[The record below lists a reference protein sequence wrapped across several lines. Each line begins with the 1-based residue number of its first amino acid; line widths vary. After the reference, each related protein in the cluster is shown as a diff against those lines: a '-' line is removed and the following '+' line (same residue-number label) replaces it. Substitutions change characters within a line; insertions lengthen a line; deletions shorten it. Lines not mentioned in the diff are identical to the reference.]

1 MLFIPGVIVFLE
13 EQKYNTVK
21 TALAVILSIFNL
33 SVMGQALDTG
43 VSPKDSSKISD
54 FVVMESVAINVRK
67 QQKGRELI
75 SAALLQANPT
85 QNFAELLQKQS
96 GIYIRKRG
104 AGVLSTP
111 SYKGLGTQQTP
122 ILINGANMQSS
133 MNGTM
138 DLSLIDAVHF
148 GGLSLGQS
156 DESAVGA
163 QNMGDAIRLSSLNNK
178 KGLHIG
184 VSSST
189 QEEYAGNVKYVTD
202 KKHWYYSVSG
212 IATQSKNVVDLKHYN
227 ILEVQPN
234 TDFRKASVLQTTGY
248 KWLRSQWSNTLY
260 LQGSERGIPPPL
272 FLQNDS
278 RQKDVNVMMVNKYRR
293 RSRKNWI
300 LEASNQVWAEQI
312 VFDNAQS
319 SEKTESKVLN
329 VNTSVALRKY
339 FQNSW
344 NARAGVAFDA
354 ANYSSE
360 ALEQNAVW
368 SRPRV
373 FLNVVKRY
381 KNVRLELSQNT
392 IIYNGKN
399 IMSGALK
406 AEGAM
411 AKLYRWSAS
420 AQRVYRLPVLNE
432 LYWYMPGE
440 ALGNANL
447 KPEKGYKIDATLSRF
462 GKDVQ
467 LTINPHVG
475 TFQNWIQWVG
485 AGEISPQNIQNVV
498 VYGMVFSANHE
509 KKIKTVKLLTQAN
522 MHCVSATYDF
532 ENANDTRNGRQLI
545 YTPQVTGNLT
555 LTVVHKNFGIYAN
568 AQAVSTNFVTS
579 DNSSSIEPYQLFELG
594 GYYKWK
600 AFRVGTVAGNILNTP
615 YFTQPRTPLPGRI
628 LKININYK
636 LQLKK

>member
-1 MLFIPGVIVFLE
+1 M
-13 EQKYNTVK
+13 K
-21 TALAVILSIFNL
+21 TALAVILSIINL
-33 SVMGQALDTG
+33 SGMGQVLDAG
-43 VSPKDSSKISD
+43 VSPKDSTKISD
-54 FVVMESVAINVRK
+54 LVVIDSVAISVRK

-75 SAALLQANPT
+75 SAALLKANPT
-85 QNFAELLQKQS
+85 QDFAELLQKQS

-156 DESAVGA
+156 DESTLGA
-163 QNMGDAIRLSSLNNK
+163 QNMGDAIRLSSLNSK
-178 KGLHIG
+178 KGLRVGI
-184 VSSST
+184 SSST
-189 QEEYAGNVKYVTD
+189 QEEYAGNVKYVTG
-202 KKHWYYSVSG
+202 KIHWYYSVSG
-212 IATQSKNVVDLKHYN
+212 IATKSKNVVDLKHYD
-227 ILEVQPN
+227 ISEVQPN
-234 TDFRKASVLQTTGY
+234 TDFQKASILQTVGY
-248 KWLRSQWSNTLY
+248 KWQRSQWSNTLY

-278 RQKDVNVMMVNKYRR
+278 RQQDANAMMVNKYKYRGP
-293 RSRKNWI
+293 KNWI

-312 VFDNAQS
+312 VFDNVQR
-319 SEKTESKVLN
+319 SEKTDSKVLN
-329 VNTSVALRKY
+329 VNTSVAVSKY
-339 FQNSW
+339 FKNSW

-368 SRPRV
+368 YRPRM
-373 FLNVVKRY
+373 FMNVAKRY

-392 IIYNGKN
+392 IRYNGKN
-399 IMSGALK
+399 TMSGELK
-406 AEGAM
+406 AEGAI
-411 AKLYRWSAS
+411 AKLYRWSAN

-447 KPEKGYKIDATLSRF
+447 KPEKGYKLDATLSRF
-462 GKDVQ
+462 GKDIQ

-509 KKIKTVKLLTQAN
+509 KKIKIVKLLTQAN
-522 MHCVSATYDF
+522 MHYVSATYD
-532 ENANDTRNGRQLI
+532 
-545 YTPQVTGNLT
+545 
-555 LTVVHKNFGIYAN
+555 
-568 AQAVSTNFVTS
+568 
-579 DNSSSIEPYQLFELG
+579 
-594 GYYKWK
+594 
-600 AFRVGTVAGNILNTP
+600 
-615 YFTQPRTPLPGRI
+615 
-628 LKININYK
+628 
-636 LQLKK
+636 

>member
-1 MLFIPGVIVFLE
+1 
-13 EQKYNTVK
+13 VK
-21 TALAVILSIFNL
+21 TALAVILSIINL
-33 SVMGQALDTG
+33 SGMGQVLDTG
-43 VSPKDSSKISD
+43 VSPKDSTKISD
-54 FVVMESVAINVRK
+54 LVVIDSVAISVRK

-75 SAALLQANPT
+75 SAALLKANPT
-85 QNFAELLQKQS
+85 QDFAELLQKQS

-156 DESAVGA
+156 DESTLGS
-163 QNMGDAIRLSSLNNK
+163 QNMGDAIRLSSLNSK
-178 KGLHIG
+178 KGLRVGI
-184 VSSST
+184 SSST
-189 QEEYAGNVKYVTD
+189 QEEYAGNVKYVTG
-202 KKHWYYSVSG
+202 KIHWYYSVSG
-212 IATQSKNVVDLKHYN
+212 IATKSKNVVDLKHYD
-227 ILEVQPN
+227 ISEVQPN
-234 TDFRKASVLQTTGY
+234 TDFQKASILQTVGY
-248 KWLRSQWSNTLY
+248 KWQRSQWSNTLY
-260 LQGSERGIPPPL
+260 LQGSKRGIPPPL

-278 RQKDVNVMMVNKYRR
+278 RQQDANAMMVNKYKYRGP
-293 RSRKNWI
+293 KNWI

-312 VFDNAQS
+312 VFDNVQR
-319 SEKTESKVLN
+319 SEKTDSKVLN
-329 VNTSVALRKY
+329 VNTSVAVSKY
-339 FQNSW
+339 FKNSW

-368 SRPRV
+368 YRPRM
-373 FLNVVKRY
+373 FMNVAKRY

-392 IIYNGKN
+392 IRYNGKN
-399 IMSGALK
+399 TMSGELK
-406 AEGAM
+406 AEGAI
-411 AKLYRWSAS
+411 AKLYRWSAN

-447 KPEKGYKIDATLSRF
+447 KPEKGYKLDATLSRF
-462 GKDVQ
+462 GKDIQ

-522 MHCVSATYDF
+522 MHYVSATYDF

-579 DNSSSIEPYQLFELG
+579 DNSSSIEPYQLYELG
-594 GYYKWK
+594 GYYEWK
-600 AFRVGTVAGNILNTP
+600 VLRIGTVAGNILDTP

-628 LKININYK
+628 LKINLNYT